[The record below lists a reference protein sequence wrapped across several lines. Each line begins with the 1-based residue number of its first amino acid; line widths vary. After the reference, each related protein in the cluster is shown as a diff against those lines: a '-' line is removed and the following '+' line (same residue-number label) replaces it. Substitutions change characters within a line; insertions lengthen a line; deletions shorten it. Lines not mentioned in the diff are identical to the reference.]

1 VLFNEFAR
9 LVQGGALDP
18 LLRHLRRIKQLT
30 GLQYGPMIALDARSH
45 GSDQWT
51 KGVCD
56 ETVLIIHEHD
66 DKRDKMDIGCQQ
78 CERYKI
84 RITEGKR
91 VTQLL
96 IPFDKVDRFKG
107 AVRLD
112 RHSGQKFLP
121 YEVALSFAG
130 EDRPYVRRVAEALRR
145 THVRVFYDEYE
156 QASLWG
162 KDLYGHLDD
171 VYRKKAR
178 FCLLF
183 VSKHYR
189 SKVWTSHERQSAQAR
204 AFKERKSY
212 ILPVRLD
219 GTDIPGIRSTV
230 AYIDGRTTR
239 PKELAALVQKK
250 LFELE

>member
-1 VLFNEFAR
+1 LDIPESGGLGLAKLIEMTLLFVGENEPWTCGCSRHGLSIARNKNIYGYVLAER
-9 LVQGGALDP
+9 
-18 LLRHLRRIKQLT
+18 
-30 GLQYGPMIALDARSH
+30 Y
-45 GSDQWT
+45 
-51 KGVCD
+51 
-56 ETVLIIHEHD
+56 IHEHE
-66 DKRDKMDIGCQQ
+66 DKRDKIDIGCQQ
-78 CERYKI
+78 YERYKI

-91 VTQLL
+91 VTLL
-96 IPFDKVDRFKG
+96 SIPFDKVDRFKG
-107 AVRLD
+107 AVRLG
-112 RHSGQKFLP
+112 RHSGHKFLP

-145 THVRVFYDEYE
+145 SHIRVFYDEYE

-162 KDLYGHLDD
+162 KDLYDHLDE

-239 PKELAALVQKK
+239 PRELASLVQKK